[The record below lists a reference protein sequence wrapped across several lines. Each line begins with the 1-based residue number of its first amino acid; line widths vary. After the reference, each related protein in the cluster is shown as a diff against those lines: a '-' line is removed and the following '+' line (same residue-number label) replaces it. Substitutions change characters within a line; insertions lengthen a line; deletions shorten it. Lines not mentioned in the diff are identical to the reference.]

1 MSDGVKL
8 KACPLCGREP
18 EINRHAV
25 FQIHCTQTYPGQHIV
40 CVTERTEAEAIAA
53 WNTRKSDDGW
63 RTMESAPKDGVPF
76 LAWIDFEGGCP
87 DMHAIVSW
95 NGENE
100 TWHYNGAYAYG
111 GCREGFFVK
120 NWRPLPSPPE
130 G

>member
-1 MSDGVKL
+1 MTPAELAAKLRQIAPRRKEGQAPPIGAFNMDG
-8 KACPLCGREP
+8 LCLWELN
-18 EINRHAV
+18 ELIN
-25 FQIHCTQTYPGQHIV
+25 Q
-40 CVTERTEAEAIAA
+40 AA
-53 WNTRKSDDGW
+53 DMLDTRKSDDGW
-63 RTMESAPKDGVPF
+63 RTMESAPKDGGPF